1 LGKNDKIEKAK
12 NDLTRLEV
20 YSFIQ
25 NHMPH
30 TKLLL
35 DSLFTAQDF
44 EPAKE
49 DNFLLGEYVFWK
61 SDLIKA
67 EKLIGEIDI
76 KKVDSYREKLT
87 EISRLLPYTVSFP
100 ELKEGK
106 EKDYAAKWQSRYG
119 LFNDKLSVDHLQA
132 FELGKQF
139 VQLRVLVQDLIAA
152 KGRLTEQER
161 LRSSAEE
168 EQARLKAEEENKRQ
182 AEEGKSTAA
191 LSAVSA
197 LYDQFKQA
205 YESRNDSRIM
215 SFMGDDWEAGDGT
228 TLSDLQE
235 NISRSFRTFDEIKY
249 TIQNLKIELKS
260 EGRYL
265 VGYDVT
271 ITSRIYKRNLKHEE
285 KSSVNEEVV
294 IDGSG
299 KPRIA
304 RTMNGR
310 FWYVE

>member
-1 LGKNDKIEKAK
+1 MI
-12 NDLTRLEV
+12 
-20 YSFIQ
+20 
-25 NHMPH
+25 
-30 TKLLL
+30 
-35 DSLFTAQDF
+35 
-44 EPAKE
+44 
-49 DNFLLGEYVFWK
+49 
-61 SDLIKA
+61 
-67 EKLIGEIDI
+67 
-76 KKVDSYREKLT
+76 
-87 EISRLLPYTVSFP
+87 EISQLLPYTVSFP
-100 ELKEGK
+100 EIKEGK
-106 EKDYAAKWQSRYG
+106 EKDYAATWQSRYG
-119 LFNDKLSVDHLQA
+119 LFNDQLAVDHLQA

-139 VQLRVLVQDLIAA
+139 VQLRASVQDLIAA
-152 KGRLTEQER
+152 KGRLAEQER
-161 LRSSAEE
+161 LRLGAEE
-168 EQARLKAEEENKRQ
+168 EQARLKAEEQEKQQQEQ
-182 AEEGKSTAA
+182 AKSAVS

-205 YESRNDSRIM
+205 YESRNDSQIM

-228 TLSDLQE
+228 TLSDLEE
-235 NISRSFRTFDEIKY
+235 NIGRSFRTFDEIKY
-249 TIQNLKIELKS
+249 HIQNLKIELKS

-285 KSSVNEEVV
+285 KSSVNEEVL